1 MLKKLL
7 IIACASLVLAAPSF
21 AAGWRTGLVAS
32 NEDRSDFTFIYDFN
46 QTTLAKVQALRVRMA
61 STMTVKVTA
70 EVECERGESKASR
83 KLTFSQTA
91 GTRLRP
97 LPVPVRGGV
106 CTIELDVSAS
116 DAGRYDL
123 LLQYQ

>member
-1 MLKKLL
+1 
-7 IIACASLVLAAPSF
+7 VLAAPSS
-21 AAGWRTGLVAS
+21 AAAWRTGLVAS
-32 NEDRSDFTFIYDFN
+32 NEDRSDFALIYDFN
-46 QTTLAKVQALRVRMA
+46 RTTLAKVRGLRVRMV

-97 LPVPVRGGV
+97 LPVPVPGGV
-106 CTIELDVSAS
+106 CTVELNVSGS
-116 DAGRYDL
+116 DAGRYAL